1 MQASLVHKN
10 TSRMLFLGKCEGAAG
25 NIFQVN
31 LWQAF
36 SIKCF
41 AGSDFTAGSSQS
53 QVKNY
58 N

>member
-1 MQASLVHKN
+1 MQASLGHKN

-25 NIFQVN
+25 NIFHVN
-31 LWQAF
+31 LWEAF

-41 AGSDFTAGSSQS
+41 PGSDFTAGSSQS